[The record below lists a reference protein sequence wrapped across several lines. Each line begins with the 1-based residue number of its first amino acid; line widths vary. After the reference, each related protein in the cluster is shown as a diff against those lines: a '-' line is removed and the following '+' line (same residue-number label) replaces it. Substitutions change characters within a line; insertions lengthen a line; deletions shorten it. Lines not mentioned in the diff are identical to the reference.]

1 MKHALFFYEDDDGG
15 SGGGGGDDAAPPDDG
30 SQTVVVGSD
39 DSILSI
45 AKANGFWWSTVWN
58 HPHNADLKTLRK
70 TPEVLQ
76 EGDKVYVPK
85 PEPKKESK
93 PNEARHKFKLKGEQ
107 AKFKIRL
114 MRMDEARANEDYTLV
129 IDGTIKTGKTDG
141 NGMIETDIPNDAKG
155 GVLKLQ
161 GGKEEYPITIGRLG
175 PGGLARRRAA
185 TAFQPGLHPRIRLVA
200 GSRDAQG
207 HAQGIPGKIQTRR
220 QRRFRR
226 ADQGKIAGTP
236 PGLTPPPKGYTHGNV
251 RHHQQ
256 RGHRRRCAAGY
267 REQPARGQHG
277 RARRRGGQTRHAGL
291 VEGVQPR
298 CRQERH

>member
-1 MKHALFFYEDDDGG
+1 MERALFFYEADDSGDGG
-15 SGGGGGDDAAPPDDG
+15 AGEVDDG
-30 SQTVVVGSD
+30 SQTIVVGSD

-58 HPHNADLKTLRK
+58 HPNNSALKTLRK

-114 MRMDEARANEDYTLV
+114 MMMDDARANEDYTLV

-141 NGMIETDIPNDAKG
+141 NGMIECDIPNDAKG

-161 GGKEEYPITIGRLG
+161 GGKEEYPITIGRLDPMDSPSG
-175 PGGLARRRAA
+175 VRQRLASLGYTPETDPSPDDEMPKETLKGFQEKYKLTASGDYDTA
-185 TAFQPGLHPRIRLVA
+185 TKAKLQELHPA
-200 GSRDAQG
+200 
-207 HAQGIPGKIQTRR
+207 
-220 QRRFRR
+220 
-226 ADQGKIAGTP
+226 
-236 PGLTPPPKGYTHGNV
+236 
-251 RHHQQ
+251 
-256 RGHRRRCAAGY
+256 
-267 REQPARGQHG
+267 
-277 RARRRGGQTRHAGL
+277 
-291 VEGVQPR
+291 
-298 CRQERH
+298 